1 VDAESGTAGTRDI
14 SGVERTAILA
24 VVEKDLDLIGR
35 LRAFGEAQRI
45 RMMVAR
51 SAQEAILFLRGV
63 GVYSNRAQYP
73 QPSAVLLDSGNLESS
88 DLEVLEWIRENS
100 FFHNLPVGILTH
112 EEAHDLHV
120 LCAIDPASFVVNRTN
135 LFELSDLVA
144 QSSATA

>member
-1 VDAESGTAGTRDI
+1 
-14 SGVERTAILA
+14 VEQTAILA
-24 VVEKDLDLIGR
+24 VVEKDLELIGR
-35 LRAFGEAQRI
+35 LRAFGEAHRI
-45 RMMVAR
+45 RMTVAR

-63 GVYSNRAQYP
+63 GVYQNRAIYP
-73 QPSAVLLDSGNLESS
+73 EPSAVLLDSGNAEAS

-135 LFELSDLVA
+135 LFELPDLAA
-144 QSSATA
+144 QRSIIA